1 MTDTKNAKTV
11 DPMVC
16 LDMQNYL
23 HTESDCLEMW
33 KGALQDDPGDGFSIR
48 TMLNDIVNF
57 CYLNKLAQQMGV
69 SKDKLCYM
77 LAGNYRDNDQVLHD
91 LVKALGLSMHPT
103 NDAVASDDGKS
114 NDPDFTITDIEL
126 NKDKAASY
134 SKRH

>member
-1 MTDTKNAKTV
+1 MATEK

-23 HTESDCLEMW
+23 HTERECLEMW
-33 KGALQDDPGDGFSIR
+33 KEALQDDPGDGFSIS

-77 LAGNYRDNDQVLHD
+77 LAGNYRDNDQVLYD
-91 LVKALGLSMHPT
+91 LVKALDLSMHPT
-103 NDAVASDDGKS
+103 NDIAASDDAKS
-114 NDPDFTITDIEL
+114 AHRNLVGGRYFEPACAGGSLGQYPTQL
-126 NKDKAASY
+126 
-134 SKRH
+134 R